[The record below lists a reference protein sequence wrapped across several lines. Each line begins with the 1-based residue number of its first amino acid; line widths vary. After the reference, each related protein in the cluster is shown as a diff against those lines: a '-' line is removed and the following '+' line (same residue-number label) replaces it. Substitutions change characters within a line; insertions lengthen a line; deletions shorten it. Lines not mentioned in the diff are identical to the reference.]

1 MSENRTGSLHDA
13 RSGRAL
19 RGGDPWAEPGA
30 GDRAGP
36 RTHKGGGLVAVRAVH
51 SPYWGTSRGHG
62 AKVRGRESKE
72 DMDRTRDGRRGWQ
85 GQVVHGME
93 TSLRIADSVLSAR
106 GGGDGFQDGCGTIW
120 FLCGQG
126 HSGHRVGYG
135 LDRAEN
141 GKQGNEMRSCCSS
154 LGTDGGSIH

>member
-1 MSENRTGSLHDA
+1 MRTGWKPPRGEVRQGAPRRGPLGRA
-13 RSGRAL
+13 RSRRQSRPVHTH
-19 RGGDPWAEPGA
+19 RGGS
-30 GDRAGP
+30 
-36 RTHKGGGLVAVRAVH
+36 LVAMRAVH

-72 DMDRTRDGRRGWQ
+72 DMERTRDGRRGWQ

-106 GGGDGFQDGCGTIW
+106 GGDDGFRDGCGTIW

-126 HSGHRVGYG
+126 HSGHRAGYG

-141 GKQGNEMRSCCSS
+141 GKQGNQMRNCCSS